1 MSFDNICKYLATE
14 YPASFVRWL
23 LNYEPNDTQ
32 ILPTELK
39 LDPVRADTLIL
50 LQSNQILHVEFQTLP
65 TSVPSLPLRMLDY
78 WVRLYRQYNCPVEQ
92 AVIF

>member
-14 YPASFVRWL
+14 YPPSFVRWL
-23 LNYEPNDTQ
+23 LNYAPSDTQ

-50 LQSNQILHVEFQTLP
+50 LQANQILHVECQTLP
-65 TSVPSLPLRMLDY
+65 ASVPSLPLEFIYKER
-78 WVRLYRQYNCPVEQ
+78 VKT
-92 AVIF
+92 A